1 MDFNNLSISLFRIDL
16 FNRREFN
23 EALRVFVHK
32 TMVWACEHTKPFN
45 LIKPGSKN
53 YLKGFRDQPIEAMMA
68 TEQIERKPAGVNRV
82 AGKYLTFNLQNE
94 SYGIDVL
101 KVREIIRLAAIT
113 AVPQMPPHIRG
124 VINLRGKIIPVMDLR
139 VRFDFA
145 VAESTG
151 QTCIVVVQV
160 KLPTGKSTQMGLI
173 VDGVE
178 EVINIAESDI
188 EETPNFG
195 GQISTDYII
204 GIAKVKGVV
213 KSLLNIDQVVGMDGQ
228 AALLVA

>member
-1 MDFNNLSISLFRIDL
+1 
-16 FNRREFN
+16 
-23 EALRVFVHK
+23 
-32 TMVWACEHTKPFN
+32 
-45 LIKPGSKN
+45 
-53 YLKGFRDQPIEAMMA
+53 MA
-68 TEQIERKPAGVNRV
+68 TEQLERKSSGVNRV
-82 AGKYLTFNLQNE
+82 AGKYLTFNLDAE

-113 AVPQMPPHIRG
+113 AVPQMPAHIRG

-139 VRFDFA
+139 VRFGIA
-145 VAESTG
+145 PTESTN

-160 KLPTGKSTQMGLI
+160 KLPNGKPAQMGLI

-178 EVINIAESDI
+178 EVINLAESDI

-195 GQISTDYII
+195 GAVATECLI

-213 KSLLNIDQVVGMDGQ
+213 KSLLNIDEVVGTQTGSLPAMNF
-228 AALLVA
+228 